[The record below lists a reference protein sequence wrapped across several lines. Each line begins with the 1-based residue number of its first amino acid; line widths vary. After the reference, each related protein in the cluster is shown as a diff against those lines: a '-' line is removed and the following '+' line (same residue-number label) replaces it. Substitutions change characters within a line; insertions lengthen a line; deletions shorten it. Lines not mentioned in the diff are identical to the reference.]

1 MAARLAFAGRVCGVL
16 TAAHVLDGL
25 PDQGEVG
32 LVTLAGQERQF
43 RKQTIEMAE
52 TTKISIRGNGFG
64 PDGPDLGFLRLPE
77 KYLGW
82 LRAINSFYNLTK
94 SRDEYLANSTPGP
107 DSVDAIVGMIHERT
121 KTLMADNL
129 RKKGF
134 EALFSDGRIVETRHA
149 TGHDLL
155 SFLPTAYPDF
165 QLPANFQGTSGGALW
180 RVYIGVK
187 DDVPQVV
194 GKCLWGVPFYQSPP
208 DKNNE
213 RTLTCHGPDGIYTS
227 ILDEIIRTW
236 PEETKE
242 IQ

>member
-1 MAARLAFAGRVCGVL
+1 
-16 TAAHVLDGL
+16 
-25 PDQGEVG
+25 VG

-94 SRDEYLANSTPGP
+94 NRDEYLANSTPGP

-121 KTLMADNL
+121 KTLIADNL

-149 TGHDLL
+149 DAHDLL
-155 SFLPTAYPDF
+155 SFLPTVYPDF

-187 DDVPQVV
+187 DDVPQVI
-194 GKCLWGVPFYQSPP
+194 GKRLWGIPFYQSPP
-208 DKNNE
+208 DKNDI
-213 RTLTCHGPDGIYTS
+213 RTLTCHGPDGIYGS
-227 ILDEIIRTW
+227 ILDEIIKTW
-236 PEETKE
+236 PNETKE
-242 IQ
+242 TQ